1 MKIGVPQSEHK
12 TATKNPLW
20 RMYARLR
27 VAQDR
32 SHRALHAPLEPEEN
46 LTSSL
51 PWVEGRQGAEVSV
64 RSLAC
69 NTSAA
74 IHVQPLLEEEEYTS
88 CCLFAFF
95 LT

>member
-1 MKIGVPQSEHK
+1 
-12 TATKNPLW
+12 
-20 RMYARLR
+20 MYARLR

-95 LT
+95 LTWPSFYNYLFILF